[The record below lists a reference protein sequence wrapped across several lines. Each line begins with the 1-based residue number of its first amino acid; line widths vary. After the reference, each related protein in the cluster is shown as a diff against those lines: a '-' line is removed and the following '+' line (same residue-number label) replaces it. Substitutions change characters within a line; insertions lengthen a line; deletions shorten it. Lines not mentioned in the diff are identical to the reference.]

1 MSSVPPHSSPAHPL
15 APLPNFAN
23 FPNFTELPRLLPSW
37 AWSLLRLGAVAAALA
52 LAALLVV
59 DPAHGLP
66 LFWGL
71 IVPVLPLLFMFT
83 PGLWRNLCPL
93 ATSNQLPRRLG
104 ISQGL
109 NQHALSQGLAYP
121 IGIFLLIAGV
131 VGRKLVFNF
140 NGSATAGLI
149 LAAMGNAL
157 LGGLLFKGKSGWCSS
172 ICPLLP
178 VQRLYGQTPFIRIA
192 NAQCEPC
199 VGCAKNCY
207 DFNPGQAYLADQ
219 YDPNP
224 NYRNF
229 RRFFAGIFP
238 GLILGY
244 YLVPDVRQIGPAEVL
259 LQMTAYLGGSLS
271 IFTLLDLLLG
281 APRNVLPVISAALA
295 IDLYYWFAAP
305 LAAQVLQSLG
315 VHPDLTLVGGLRT
328 AVAIGSLIWIARSC
342 RIERL
347 FLSEQVQRSGAGEIS
362 LAPVVVETVRLNRK
376 RIPIVPPHGSTGSRR
391 TASEASAPAAR
402 PAPTSLPASAGRAE
416 LRVEPDGLCTP
427 LRSGRT
433 LLDLLEG
440 CGAEVHPGCRAG
452 VCGADAIA
460 VTAGADCLGPIGDS
474 ERATLE
480 RLGHAPNTRLACMAR
495 VRQKGSVHVELKPHA
510 VGAHPPA
517 PTPAVRDPA
526 SLRTQPA
533 ELEAAQTPAARVP
546 ARQPTLT
553 EGLRPVPH
561 PRDPANDAADRLAAI
576 RRVVIVGNGVAGLSA
591 AEELRRRHP
600 GCEIDLIARE
610 DQPAYNRMALSELI
624 HRASGMAGLYLKP
637 ETWYAE
643 QRIRPWLNTRAA
655 ALDTRQRRLT
665 LATGEVLDYDRLILA
680 TGAQAWVPPVD
691 GWGIGGCFVL
701 RSAADATSLR
711 AHVQLH
717 GCRRAVVVGAGL
729 LGLEAAAALHALGLS
744 TRLLSRNDRVLDRQI
759 DAAASRLVIEHLRR
773 QGIELVAQASL
784 ARVEPD
790 ASGRLRSL
798 HLADGRRLDA
808 DVLLICAGTRADL
821 ELARSAGLSCARGV
835 LVDRRMRSSAAQV
848 YAAGDVAEC
857 DGALPGLWGVAA
869 EQGRIAALAALGLP
883 GEYLPIQ
890 PSTALKLAGIQVR
903 AAGLAEARE
912 PGQSELR
919 LRPAEVDDADPQA
932 PAAPPSYAKLVVEAQ
947 RVIGAV
953 VVGDDP
959 LVDEL
964 LQAASRRQPLASLD
978 SALAQRFA
986 LPMRRAPGPGRRAA

>member
-1 MSSVPPHSSPAHPL
+1 MSSAPPSSALDPRSSP
-15 APLPNFAN
+15 
-23 FPNFTELPRLLPSW
+23 FPNFTELPRLLPGW
-37 AWSLLRLGAVAAALA
+37 AWNLLRLGAVAASLA
-52 LAALLVV
+52 LAAFLVL
-59 DPAHGLP
+59 DPDHALP

-71 IVPVLPLLFMFT
+71 IVPVLPLVFMFT

-109 NQHALSQGLAYP
+109 TQRALSQGLAYP
-121 IGIFLLIAGV
+121 IGIALLIAGV
-131 VGRKLVFNF
+131 VGRKLLFNF
-140 NGSATAGLI
+140 NGAATAELI
-149 LAAMGNAL
+149 LAAMGSAL

-192 NAQCEPC
+192 NTQCEPC

-244 YLVPDVRQIGPAEVL
+244 YLVPDLRQVGAAEVL

-271 IFTLLDLLLG
+271 VFTLLDLLLG

-295 IDLYYWFAAP
+295 INLYYWFAAP
-305 LAAQVLQSLG
+305 LAAQQLQRLG

-328 AVAIGSLIWIARSC
+328 AVTIGSLIWVARSC

-376 RIPIVPPHGSTGSRR
+376 MIPIGPASGSQRATV
-391 TASEASAPAAR
+391 EAAR
-402 PAPTSLPASAGRAE
+402 PALPAQTAAPATAPAPAATSGHAE
-416 LRVEPDGLCTP
+416 LRVEPDGLCTA

-440 CGAEVHPGCRAG
+440 CGADVHPGCRAG

-460 VTAGADCLGPIGDS
+460 VTAGADCLGPVGDT
-474 ERATLE
+474 ERATLA

-495 VRQKGSVHVELKPHA
+495 VRHKGAVHVELKPHA
-510 VGAHPPA
+510 AGATPPA
-517 PTPAVRDPA
+517 APPTARPNPAT
-526 SLRTQPA
+526 LHTQPA
-533 ELEAAQTPAARVP
+533 ELNEAQAAASRVP
-546 ARQPTLT
+546 ARLPTLT
-553 EGLRPVPH
+553 DRIRPQPQSEG
-561 PRDPANDAADRLAAI
+561 PANDDADRLAAI

-591 AEELRRRHP
+591 AEELRRHHRS
-600 GCEIDLIARE
+600 CEIDLIARE

-637 ETWYAE
+637 EAWYAE

-655 ALDTRQRRLT
+655 ALDTRRRRLT
-665 LATGEVLDYDRLILA
+665 VATGEVLAYDRLILA
-680 TGAQAWVPPVD
+680 TGAQAWVPPVA
-691 GWGIGGCFVL
+691 GWGLGGCFVL
-701 RSAADATSLR
+701 RSAADATGLR
-711 AHVQLH
+711 AHVQQH
-717 GCRRAVVVGAGL
+717 GCRRAVVAGAGL
-729 LGLEAAAALHALGLS
+729 LGLEAAAALRALGLS
-744 TRLLSRNDRVLDRQI
+744 TRVLSLNDRVLDRQI
-759 DAAASRLVIEHLRR
+759 DATASRLVVEHLRR
-773 QGIELVAQASL
+773 QGIELVTQAAL

-790 ASGRLRSL
+790 AAGRLQRL

-808 DVLLICAGTRADL
+808 ELLLICAGTRPDL
-821 ELARSAGLSCARGV
+821 DLARSAGLTCGRGV
-835 LVDRRMRSSAAQV
+835 VVDRRMRSSAAQV

-869 EQGRIAALAALGLP
+869 EQGRIAALSALGLP
-883 GEYLPIQ
+883 GEYQPIQ

-903 AAGLAEARE
+903 AAGLPEARE
-912 PGQSELR
+912 AGQTELR
-919 LRPAEVDDADPQA
+919 LRPAEVEDAEPPDQK
-932 PAAPPSYAKLVVEAQ
+932 APPAYAKLVVEAQ

-959 LVDEL
+959 QVDAL
-964 LQAASRRQPLASLD
+964 LQAAGQRQPLASLD
-978 SALAQRFA
+978 AELTQRIVA
-986 LPMRRAPGPGRRAA
+986 SMRRAPSPSRRAA